1 MVGLAVGRW
10 VVASNKEEDEC
21 EGVLLVELEGLTS
34 EGLKETTVNTSVE
47 TTNSASKSRLDMM
60 DMLLKRINDKRRCTL
75 GPREDCTYIRM
86 VPSPSRQAGS
96 EVQMC
101 CCAGIIILYYYILK
115 LRFFQPN
122 QPQKNGKIVD
132 VFSYLLIIV

>member
-1 MVGLAVGRW
+1 M
-10 VVASNKEEDEC
+10 VASNKEEDEC

-47 TTNSASKSRLDMM
+47 TTNSASKSRLDMT

-86 VPSPSRQAGS
+86 VPSPSRQAE
-96 EVQMC
+96 EVKC
-101 CCAGIIILYYYILK
+101 RCAAALALFIYWILY
-115 LRFFQPN
+115 
-122 QPQKNGKIVD
+122 
-132 VFSYLLIIV
+132 